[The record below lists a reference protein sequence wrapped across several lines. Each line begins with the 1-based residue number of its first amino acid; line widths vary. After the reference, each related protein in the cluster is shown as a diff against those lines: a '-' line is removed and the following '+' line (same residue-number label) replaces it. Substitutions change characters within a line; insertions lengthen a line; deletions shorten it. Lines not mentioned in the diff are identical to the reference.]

1 MTLEKL
7 QNDMTLALKNGD
19 KFRRMVLAD
28 LVASVQ
34 KASMSGKE
42 RVDITEKLVDE
53 VLLKA
58 QKTVQEMIDT
68 CPDNRMD
75 KLAEY
80 HANMSIINEY
90 APKLITDYEEIK
102 NIIKGILSRNGTTA
116 LAMQKGVIMKMVMP
130 QLRGKA
136 DMSVANKVLNDMLK

>member
-7 QNDMTLALKNGD
+7 QNDMTLSLKNGN

-34 KASMSGKE
+34 KASMAGKK

-68 CPDNRMD
+68 CPADRAD
-75 KLAEY
+75 KLTEY
-80 HANMSIINEY
+80 KTQMEIINEY
-90 APKLITDYEEIK
+90 APTLITDEAEIR
-102 NIIKGILSRNGTTA
+102 GLILDVVNNEMEFSKANRG
-116 LAMQKGVIMKMVMP
+116 KIMKIAAPV
-130 QLRGKA
+130 LKGKA
-136 DMSVANKVLNDMLK
+136 DMGVVSKVLGGMLK